1 MSSQGYI
8 YYVDQERAISLG
20 TGCRT
25 HRRKCS
31 RSRGR
36 SQALIQQIWIRGRG
50 PGGIWVKSG
59 LLGKVWILRRIL
71 NSVGVNRRHRM
82 RWNKNVHGLRI
93 RVGKFSV
100 RFFFTAL
107 LSMLHFIGDLQK
119 R

>member
-8 YYVDQERAISLG
+8 YYVDQERVISLG
-20 TGCRT
+20 TGCNNT
-25 HRRKCS
+25 AEKCS
-31 RSRGR
+31 RSTGR

-71 NSVGVNRRHRM
+71 NSVGVNRRRRM
-82 RWNKNVHGLRI
+82 RWNKNVHGLRV
-93 RVGKFSV
+93 RVRKFSV
-100 RFFFTAL
+100 GFFFTAL
-107 LSMLHFIGDLQK
+107 LSVLHFIGDLQK